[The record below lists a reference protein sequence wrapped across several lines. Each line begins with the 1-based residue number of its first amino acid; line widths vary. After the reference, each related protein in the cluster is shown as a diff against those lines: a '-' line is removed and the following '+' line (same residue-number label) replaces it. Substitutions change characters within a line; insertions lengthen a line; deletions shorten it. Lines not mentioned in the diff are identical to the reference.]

1 MYIAGALRVKRVISS
16 PHLEVSNKGSGIF
29 SCIIDILFVYP
40 LTMDTVAY
48 YSLKNLSVKSW
59 LRESM
64 DYGKLSV
71 LMTPWA
77 REMYQGKIKFDLFEK
92 LYMYVEHYHFVG

>member
-1 MYIAGALRVKRVISS
+1 
-16 PHLEVSNKGSGIF
+16 
-29 SCIIDILFVYP
+29 
-40 LTMDTVAY
+40 MDTVAY
-48 YSLKNLSVKSW
+48 YSLKILFVKSL

-77 REMYQGKIKFDLFEK
+77 REMYQGKINIFKFDLFKK
-92 LYMYVEHYHFVG
+92 LYTYAEHYNFVGY

>member
-1 MYIAGALRVKRVISS
+1 
-16 PHLEVSNKGSGIF
+16 
-29 SCIIDILFVYP
+29 
-40 LTMDTVAY
+40 MDTVAY

-59 LRESM
+59 LRELM

-77 REMYQGKIKFDLFEK
+77 REMYQGKINILKFDLFENFTCMWNEFCRPVD
-92 LYMYVEHYHFVG
+92 LMALFI

>member
-1 MYIAGALRVKRVISS
+1 
-16 PHLEVSNKGSGIF
+16 
-29 SCIIDILFVYP
+29 
-40 LTMDTVAY
+40 MDTVAY
-48 YSLKNLSVKSW
+48 HSLKNLFMKSW

-77 REMYQGKIKFDLFEK
+77 REMYQGKINILKFDLFEK
-92 LYMYVEHYHFVG
+92 LYMFAEHYHFEGH